1 MTTKERHKGTDD
13 YGRQPKYSGAKVI
26 ELTNDHAVAT
36 DVDSG
41 FFPGL
46 ANRGIH
52 QGLVAG
58 LFTPAGESDLTTP
71 RICLVMSA
79 QNEKNLRL
87 AAFFAEPKHQ
97 GNCSAAD
104 ASFVLLIRRV
114 PRDSFREPRDFWMIA
129 QQLE

>member
-1 MTTKERHKGTDD
+1 MTKECHKRTDD
-13 YGRQPKYSGAKVI
+13 YGRQPEYSGAKVI
-26 ELTNDHAVAT
+26 ELTNDHAVAA
-36 DVDSG
+36 DVDSS

-52 QGLVAG
+52 QRLVAG

-71 RICLVMSA
+71 RIGLVMCA

-87 AAFFAEPKHQ
+87 AAFFAEAKHQ

-104 ASFVLLIRRV
+104 AGFVLLLRRV
-114 PRDSFREPRDFWMIA
+114 PRDSFRELRDFWMVA
-129 QQLE
+129 QSLE